1 MTNRGNSETEDDDEI
16 DTNNNNH
23 ENIDASSDQQVPQ
36 DQTRQDHPGAGRRR
50 HQSPVDILDRYLAVF
65 DPNNIYSIP
74 EASQTIDEDFTVNHL
89 QGNGLLNDANICSL
103 LSVFLCFHRI
113 GLKDHLLDPEYCIT
127 VTRAPDFP
135 SWVIMK
141 ILSALPS
148 QHPFSLQLFIESWNH
163 SNKRPI
169 IHPGFADIPS
179 LAECL
184 VSNLQVKQYANK
196 PPVFTQFLATFCCNK
211 CGKDHVKVK
220 NWDEQVQASIPLL
233 QIPAT
238 SQPVDIL
245 DLLDSY
251 VNERFQTRCSN
262 IACRNRVFD
271 AKLEVELGLFTVLAI
286 SRFIGGRAKLK
297 NKLIIRREAQQLLD
311 VGELVSLVCHRGDVN
326 VGHFVS
332 YHKVGEQWFLNDDSR
347 RCAPSNNPVEDRYV
361 ESETV
366 DLLFFKR
373 NIQ

>member
-1 MTNRGNSETEDDDEI
+1 M
-16 DTNNNNH
+16 
-23 ENIDASSDQQVPQ
+23 
-36 DQTRQDHPGAGRRR
+36 
-50 HQSPVDILDRYLAVF
+50 
-65 DPNNIYSIP
+65 
-74 EASQTIDEDFTVNHL
+74 
-89 QGNGLLNDANICSL
+89 
-103 LSVFLCFHRI
+103 
-113 GLKDHLLDPEYCIT
+113 
-127 VTRAPDFP
+127 
-135 SWVIMK
+135 
-141 ILSALPS
+141 
-148 QHPFSLQLFIESWNH
+148 
-163 SNKRPI
+163 
-169 IHPGFADIPS
+169 
-179 LAECL
+179 
-184 VSNLQVKQYANK
+184 
-196 PPVFTQFLATFCCNK
+196 
-211 CGKDHVKVK
+211 K